1 MLIYGREIRDKLKAE
16 ISQFAASTPMRMAII
31 VVGEDGPSQAYVKGI
46 VRFAEETGIKIDVL
60 NLPAEVNESEVLRI
74 ITELNN
80 DSEID
85 GIMLQKPLPNQI
97 DDNKLVN
104 AIAYH
109 KDVEGIHNY
118 NLGKLISKQ
127 AGIQP
132 STPKAVIRMLKEHNI
147 PIEGKNVTI
156 VGRSTILG
164 SPLAVMMT
172 AENGTVTVCHTR
184 TKDLK
189 KEIFNA
195 DILVAAMGRLNFIT
209 ADMVR
214 EDTVIIDAGINF
226 DQNGKMFGD
235 VDETAREKAAIA
247 SAVPGGV
254 GVITVAELFDN
265 LKQICVLKQKNKIA
279 FPQ

>member
-247 SAVPGGV
+247 GAVPGGV

-265 LKQICVLKQKNKIA
+265 LKQICVSKQKNKIA